1 MRADG
6 HATGHAHGSE
16 HGNVSGHAH
25 AHDDEGHGHGHG
37 HSNHDH
43 GHGRSRSDHAHGHGH
58 AHGSHLDASSSAL
71 RVALL
76 LTAGFMVVEALAG
89 LRTHGLSLLADA
101 AHMLADAASLAL
113 ALVASEWAKRPR
125 TAKSTFGHRRAE
137 VLAAFLNGVALA
149 VTAIGI
155 SIEAIERWRAPRDI
169 LALEM
174 LVVAALGLAVNLGVA
189 WILSRAHQGMNVRA
203 AMAHVLVDAL
213 GSIGAMTAASL
224 VLAFG
229 WRRAD
234 SVVSILIALLVAY
247 TGWRV
252 LKETTGILLEA
263 APGDIDVAAV
273 EREILRCTGVAG
285 VHDLHVWRISDRF
298 DALTAHV
305 TLAEGAHGVEVC
317 RDVARRLEETFGLDH
332 VTVQPEAPPPLEIV
346 NLRSSRDGRRLL
358 VP

>member
-1 MRADG
+1 M
-6 HATGHAHGSE
+6 
-16 HGNVSGHAH
+16 SGHAH
-25 AHDDEGHGHGHG
+25 AHADESHGHGHG
-37 HSNHDH
+37 HSNHGH
-43 GHGRSRSDHAHGHGH
+43 GHGRSNHAHGQGH
-58 AHGSHLDASSSAL
+58 AHGSHLEASSSAL
-71 RVALL
+71 RAALL

-113 ALVASEWAKRPR
+113 ALAASEWAKRPR

-298 DALTAHV
+298 DALTTHV

-332 VTVQPEAPPPLEIV
+332 VTVQPEAPPPVEIV

>member
-6 HATGHAHGSE
+6 HS
-16 HGNVSGHAH
+16 S
-25 AHDDEGHGHGHG
+25 GHGHGSRHASAHG
-37 HSNHDH
+37 AAHNHDH
-43 GHGRSRSDHAHGHGH
+43 DHDHDHGASHGHGARSDHGHGHGH
-58 AHGSHLDASSSAL
+58 AHGTSSKAL
-71 RVALL
+71 RAALA
-76 LTAGFMVVEALAG
+76 LTTGFMVVEAIAGYRTQGLA
-89 LRTHGLSLLADA
+89 LLADA
-101 AHMLADAASLAL
+101 AHMLADAGSLAL
-113 ALVASEWAKRPR
+113 ALAASEWAKRPR
-125 TAKSTFGHRRAE
+125 TVKSTFGHRRAE
-137 VLAAFLNGVALA
+137 VLAAFLNGIALA
-149 VTAIGI
+149 VTAIGVC
-155 SIEAIERWRAPRDI
+155 IEAIERWQSPRDI
-169 LALEM
+169 LAFEM
-174 LVVAALGLAVNLGVA
+174 LLVAALGLGVNLGVA

-213 GSIGAMTAASL
+213 GSIGAMSAAGL

-234 SVVSILIALLVAY
+234 SVVSILIAILVAY
-247 TGWRV
+247 SGWRV

-263 APGDIDVAAV
+263 APGDIDVAEV

-332 VTVQPEAPPPLEIV
+332 VTLQPEAPPPVDIV
-346 NLRSSRDGRRLL
+346 CLRSSRDGRRLV